1 MKNGDYILVI
11 APSWYKGKLYRK
23 RYCYEHHLA
32 WEKHSGEP
40 VPKGCVIHH
49 KDGNKHNNAFENL
62 ELLTI
67 EDHSSLHKQPR
78 KIAVVQCPNCKKI
91 FERELRKLHNKSLA
105 FCCLSCS
112 GKFYGFKRT
121 EKEIENEKKGN
132 IIKVYSKVV

>member
-23 RYCYEHHLA
+23 RYCYEHHLV

-67 EDHSSLHKQPR
+67 EYHSSLHKRPR
-78 KIAVVQCPNCKKI
+78 KIAVVQCPNCKKF
-91 FERELRKLHNKSLA
+91 FERDPRTMCGKKLTFCSLH
-105 FCCLSCS
+105 CS
-112 GKFYGFKRT
+112 GKFYASKKT
-121 EKEIENEKKGN
+121 EKEIENEKKEN